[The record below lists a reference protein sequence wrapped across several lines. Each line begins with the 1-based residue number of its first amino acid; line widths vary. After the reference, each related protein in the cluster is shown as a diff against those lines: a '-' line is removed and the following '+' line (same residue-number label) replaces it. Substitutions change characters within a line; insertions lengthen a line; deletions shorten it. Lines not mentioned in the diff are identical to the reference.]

1 MALSIPITI
10 VRTPMMML
18 ILLSVDK
25 PRVIMVV
32 VLFDRIEVG
41 SSMIENM
48 TRLEL
53 KSLYGLVQML
63 L

>member
-53 KSLYGLVQML
+53 KSLYDLVQML